1 MKQLNLEGISILQM
15 QIFITAGNEL
25 NYTRTASICNVT
37 QPTVSRSIDALEKTL
52 DLTLLYK
59 RANRM
64 QLTPA
69 GKVIHSCFKEQLCE
83 LYRNIHIA
91 HEQQQGI
98 GSKLRI
104 TYPVHSNL
112 SKPISFLG
120 HAFQEK
126 NVGENVSLEYK
137 NSTYTEG
144 LQYLLEN
151 RVDVQ
156 FSVDLIQ
163 EMAEQYGELESC
175 VIMEMPLRAYMLRT
189 NPLSCKRKLSF
200 QDLQGQKLIVQ
211 KRETDAYC
219 ARYLEQCF
227 VRAGYVPTISRY
239 CDFALE
245 GALNIQSDEEV
256 LIADRLALSFQ
267 ISHLTSVEIEGARM
281 KYIMIWRKDE
291 NKDTVVSGFVK
302 YAADYFKNIDYA
314 VLE

>member
-59 RANRM
+59 RSNRM

-83 LYRNIHIA
+83 LYRNIQIA
-91 HEQQQGI
+91 HEQQRGI

-104 TYPVHSNL
+104 TYPMHSNL

-120 HAFQEK
+120 HAFQE
-126 NVGENVSLEYK
+126 NSEEETVSIEYK

-163 EMAEQYGELESC
+163 DMAEKYEELESS
-175 VIMEMPLRAYMLRT
+175 VIMKMPLTAYMLRT

-211 KRETDAYC
+211 KREADAYC

-227 VRAGYVPTISRY
+227 AQAGYVPSISRY
-239 CDFALE
+239 FDFALE
-245 GALNIQSDEEV
+245 GALNIQSDDEV
-256 LIADRLALSFQ
+256 LIADRLALSFN
-267 ISHLTSVEIEGARM
+267 ISHLTSVEIEGTEM
-281 KYIMIWRKDE
+281 KYIMLWRKE
-291 NKDTVVSGFVK
+291 KNKETVVSNFVK
-302 YAADYFKNIDYA
+302 YAEQYFKNINYS
-314 VLE
+314 VFE